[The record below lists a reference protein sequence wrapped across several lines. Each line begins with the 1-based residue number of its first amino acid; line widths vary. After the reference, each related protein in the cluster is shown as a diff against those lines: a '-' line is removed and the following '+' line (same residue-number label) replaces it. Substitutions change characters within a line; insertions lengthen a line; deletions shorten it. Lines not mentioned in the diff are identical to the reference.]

1 MTPDELLEAWH
12 RQQTAFIEFR
22 ELRTRMITDALVRLR
37 EERARPLRLLDL
49 GGGPASLASAALA
62 VLPDGEAVA
71 VDCDPVLLRLAR
83 ETNRYGDRLRVVQA
97 DLTAPDLPDRL
108 PAGPYDAAFSATAL
122 HWLDPDDLVALYQRL
137 PRLLGPGALFMNA
150 DHLFYDAQHTPWL
163 SAYAPAARAVFQQ
176 DAVAADS
183 VMGWEEW
190 WAAATGMPGW
200 EQEAAERERVW
211 ADDHPTVKV
220 SLEFHVAALRA
231 AGFTETGQLYQL
243 LDDRIVF
250 ARLPEPGQAGGLV

>member
-22 ELRTRMITDALVRLR
+22 ELRTRMMTDALQRLR
-37 EERARPLRLLDL
+37 EQRGRPLRMLDL
-49 GGGPASLASAALA
+49 ACGPASLASAALA

-83 ETNRYGDRLRVVQA
+83 ETNRFGDRLRVVEA
-97 DLTAPDLPDRL
+97 DLTAPDLPERL

-122 HWLDPDDLVALYQRL
+122 HWLDPDELVALYQRL

-150 DHLFYDAQHTPWL
+150 DHLFYDARHNPWL
-163 SAYAPAARAVFQQ
+163 SAHAPDAREAFERE
-176 DAVAADS
+176 AVAGG
-183 VMGWEEW
+183 VMGWDQW

-200 EQEAAERERVW
+200 EQEAAEREKVW

-220 SLEFHVAALRA
+220 SLEFHLAALRA

-250 ARLPEPGQAGGLV
+250 ARLPDPGEDGGLG